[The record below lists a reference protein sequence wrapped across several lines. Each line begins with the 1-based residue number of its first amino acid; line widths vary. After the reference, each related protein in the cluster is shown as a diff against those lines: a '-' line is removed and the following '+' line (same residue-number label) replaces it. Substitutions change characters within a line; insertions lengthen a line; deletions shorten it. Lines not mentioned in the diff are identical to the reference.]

1 MGIRLLASAL
11 ATLAAC
17 NIQASTLP
25 QIPPLKLADLTLPV
39 TTVTAGTLTS
49 ASKNRSNGDRQTASS
64 DYWHDEKQPLTPA
77 QRWVF

>member
-17 NIQASTLP
+17 NIQAATLP
-25 QIPPLKLADLTLPV
+25 QVPPLKLADLTLSV
-39 TTVTAGTLTS
+39 TSVTASTLIS
-49 ASKNRSNGDRQTASS
+49 ASKTRSNGDRHATGS
-64 DYWHDEKQPLTPA
+64 DYWHDEKRPLMST